1 VSRSS
6 GGFGPASFNKTVE
19 GTTNRAVRSLSS
31 SVMGIHDDIRR
42 YWDLDAATYDN
53 VTNHRP
59 TAAAERAAWAAA
71 LARLLPAPPAR
82 VLDVGAGT
90 GFLSLIA
97 ARLGHQ
103 VTSLD
108 LSPGMLGKLRVAADL
123 EGLRLEIVEGP
134 AEKPPPGPFDAIIER
149 HVIWTLPDPL
159 AALKAWRASAPLG
172 RLVLVEGLW
181 GKVDSVESLLS
192 SGRRALYRLRGR
204 QDHHAAYPAEVASAL
219 PLVNGTRPSEL
230 VELVGRAGWPD
241 PWIERLRD
249 VEWAAKVS
257 LPMPERLLG
266 VPARFVVTAG

>member
-1 VSRSS
+1 
-6 GGFGPASFNKTVE
+6 
-19 GTTNRAVRSLSS
+19 
-31 SVMGIHDDIRR
+31 MGIHDDIRR

-53 VTNHRP
+53 VTNHHP

-71 LARLLPAPPAR
+71 LARLLPTPPAR

-97 ARLGHQ
+97 ARLGHK

-108 LSPGMLGKLRVAADL
+108 LSPGMLGKLRASADA
-123 EGLRLEIVEGP
+123 EGLGLEIVEGSAEEPP
-134 AEKPPPGPFDAIIER
+134 AGPFDAVIER
-149 HVIWTLPDPL
+149 HVVWTLPDPV
-159 AALKAWRASAPLG
+159 AALRAWRASAPLG

-181 GKVDSVESLLS
+181 GKSDPVESLLS
-192 SGRRALYRLRGR
+192 SGRKALQKLRGGH
-204 QDHHAAYPAEVASAL
+204 DHHAAYPAAVVSAL
-219 PLVNGTRPSEL
+219 PMGNGTKPSGL
-230 VELVGRAGWPD
+230 VELVEKAGWPD